1 MEVFNKSVIL
11 KIIVSVL
18 LINMVYT
25 TYRIVSKPRKIELDE
40 VKLKDEIKIDKS
52 KTLAVMLQ
60 NDTGE
65 YTESES
71 NAFPTTGYRF
81 NSTKSGCTDV
91 NGNII
96 ENALTYNNE
105 TNKVNLKINRE
116 VKCYTYFDKLY
127 TVTFDTNGGE
137 FSGSTPTKKVAYG
150 DTYGEMPEEPTRE
163 GYTFKGWNGKNMA
176 YASDVA
182 ISTKNGITYSVN
194 DAVIKISGTNTN
206 TSVNAYG
213 LFQLP
218 TINLPKLEIGKK
230 YTFCTSA
237 DMHLYGRTYTAI
249 DVYDNEKGTYSL
261 TGVYTGKCIT
271 FMVPDTFNNVVV
283 IRFGVYGDATTID
296 KSFTIQLEEGTVA
309 SEYEPYYIESDTK
322 VVQRQNHTLKA
333 IWEENS

>member
-1 MEVFNKSVIL
+1 
-11 KIIVSVL
+11 
-18 LINMVYT
+18 MVYIT
-25 TYRIVSKPRKIELDE
+25 FRLVSKPRKIELDE

-127 TVTFDTNGGE
+127 TVTYELNGGE
-137 FSGSTPTKKVAYG
+137 FDVTPPVKEVAYG
-150 DTYGEMPEEPTRE
+150 DTYGELPEPTKE
-163 GYTFKGWNGKNMA
+163 GYTFKGWNGKNMLNL
-176 YASDVA
+176 SNVRFENCILNHDNSI
-182 ISTKNGITYSVN
+182 ISNINNTYYSYIVLTYLN
-194 DAVIKISGTNTN
+194 DYLLSSLEKTFTFSMNETISGKNMSIVVYGSRINGTKFQETNSNNRNFVSITVADDFTN
-206 TSVNAYG
+206 ITSVDLSFNRNGVPY
-213 LFQLP
+213 
-218 TINLPKLEIGKK
+218 
-230 YTFCTSA
+230 S
-237 DMHLYGRTYTAI
+237 DAI
-249 DVYDNEKGTYSL
+249 
-261 TGVYTGKCIT
+261 
-271 FMVPDTFNNVVV
+271 
-283 IRFGVYGDATTID
+283 TTR
-296 KSFTIQLEEGTVA
+296 KNFQLEEGSVA
-309 SEYEPYYIESDTK
+309 TEYEPFYIRSDTK

-333 IWEENS
+333 IWEENV